1 MGSLQERL
9 ERFRSQ
15 DAERDVFLQELIEE
29 NQQLK
34 KDLQS
39 AKCDYVDQLESRR
52 NWQERAT
59 TVEKELSETVGN
71 SSGDPFVLVL
81 IDGDG
86 YFFQESLL
94 ERGADGG
101 AEAAQR
107 MLNTVQQY
115 ISKFNGA
122 GDWQVLVRVFL
133 NIDFLTRKCKSE
145 GVVRDEL
152 TLRQFALGF
161 TKSQPLFEII
171 DAGQGKDR
179 VDYKVKGYASLL
191 EPHRVN
197 DALISRVTLV
207 EPSRLGWQYKDLPFP
222 SMKMNSNIFRDPG
235 HIVGRQATPK
245 AMNVASPSSTRS
257 SSVSGS
263 NCSTPRDPLTS
274 PNRPLYPV
282 DIVLNK
288 DNERLDGKIGEQNVM
303 ASESVKRRLTE
314 QNVCFSFHLKG
325 KCMARRCPSS
335 HDRTFSQDEVIALG
349 KVSKFHGK
357 DLRQPRTWAGKLE
370 PRGRKFHESKYEHEL
385 RVLNEE
391 PLVEFEKGQMPI
403 ETDRYPVLK
412 PSVVTV
418 TERPMPQ
425 KTPAVL
431 VPQKD

>member
-1 MGSLQERL
+1 M
-9 ERFRSQ
+9 
-15 DAERDVFLQELIEE
+15 
-29 NQQLK
+29 QLFIVLK
-34 KDLQS
+34 
-39 AKCDYVDQLESRR
+39 
-52 NWQERAT
+52 RAT
-59 TVEKELSETVGN
+59 VLS
-71 SSGDPFVLVL
+71 FQKYKLVWGEWL
-81 IDGDG
+81 ILP
-86 YFFQESLL
+86 LL
-94 ERGADGG
+94 EFFGFFA
-101 AEAAQR
+101 
-107 MLNTVQQY
+107 
-115 ISKFNGA
+115 NGR
-122 GDWQVLVRVFL
+122 Q
-133 NIDFLTRKCKSE
+133 CKHII
-145 GVVRDEL
+145 
-152 TLRQFALGF
+152 LGCCHD
-161 TKSQPLFEII
+161 P
-171 DAGQGKDR
+171 
-179 VDYKVKGYASLL
+179 GYASLL

-335 HDRTFSQDEVIALG
+335 HDRTFSQDEVIALAKVVRRTTPCNFGSACRSAVCMFGHTCPHTPCG
-349 KVSKFHGK
+349 KGSSCPFQKFHGK
-357 DLRQPRTWAGKLE
+357 DLRQPRSWAGKLE
-370 PRGRKFHESKYEHEL
+370 PRGRKFHESKYEHDL

-418 TERPMPQ
+418 TERPMPP